1 MGCFVEGSHYRR
13 RFRSFARH
21 CADASVWAEF
31 CLFYQQPHHLSQR
44 RSVHKAA
51 SKQEKYLWTQMNRLL
66 GNTSSSQAFLKVK
79 GKTKQKRWIVKF
91 VFLGGRGG
99 GGQVPVNGLSDELL
113 LGSSSKGTFTLLSTF
128 AYKVKAEKT
137 CFTLIVSS
145 FIIRVNA
152 GPGGPPAPPFT
163 ELHNTVALSKRLTLN
178 LLPSI
183 CHWPAVSFPGAQR
196 RITLSSSTPLAC

>member
-1 MGCFVEGSHYRR
+1 MDSDEPTPGKHKFLTSLPESKGENKTKKMDSQV
-13 RFRSFARH
+13 
-21 CADASVWAEF
+21 
-31 CLFYQQPHHLSQR
+31 CLF
-44 RSVHKAA
+44 
-51 SKQEKYLWTQMNRLL
+51 
-66 GNTSSSQAFLKVK
+66 
-79 GKTKQKRWIVKF
+79 
-91 VFLGGRGG
+91 GGEG